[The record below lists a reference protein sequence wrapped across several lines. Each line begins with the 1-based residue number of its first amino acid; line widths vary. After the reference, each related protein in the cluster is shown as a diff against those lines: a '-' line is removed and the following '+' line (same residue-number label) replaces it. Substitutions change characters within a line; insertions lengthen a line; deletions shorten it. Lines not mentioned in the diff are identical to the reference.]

1 MRAVTTTLIEATPLS
16 VRELARAVGA
26 QEQWVLRLVEVEI
39 LHVAE
44 PSAPPERW
52 QFRSADL
59 QRALAAR
66 RLERDFGA
74 NLDTAALVLD
84 LQAELRRLRALL
96 GAHGIR
102 GQGAGSATDDM

>member
-1 MRAVTTTLIEATPLS
+1 MTTLTLIEAEPLT

-26 QEQWVLRLVEVEI
+26 EDQWVLRLVEVEI

-44 PSAPPERW
+44 PAAPPERW

-84 LQAELRRLRALL
+84 LQAELQHLRSLL

-102 GQGAGSATDDM
+102 VQRSGYGSDAR